1 MDGYKEELILIPLSL
16 HKREPKRKDKKKKTT
31 LYYYKY
37 NNDLG
42 KSIKTEAKIRATSK
56 YFYNKD
62 FMYKDTIL
70 SNNSDVFDYY
80 KVLKPDTPD
89 KIAIKN
95 LRVRG
100 KQPTPKYTYTKITEG
115 EPLIVTFE

>member
-1 MDGYKEELILIPLSL
+1 MQGYREELILIPTRL
-16 HKREPKRKDKKKKTT
+16 HKQEPKRKSKKKKTT

-37 NNDLG
+37 NTDLG
-42 KSIKTEAKIRATSK
+42 KSIKSEAKIRATSK

-70 SNNSDVFDYY
+70 SNNNDVFDFY
-80 KVLKPDTPD
+80 KVLKPNTPD

-100 KQPTPKYTYTKITEG
+100 KQPTPKYIYTKITEG
-115 EPLIVTFE
+115 NPIIVTFE